1 MGVPPPAPIPLRA
14 PPCPPPPLRAPGPR
28 RAPGRSDP
36 QPSGPACL
44 SGSWPLPFRR
54 REPNGRFGVG
64 IKAYFVFLRYLLYM
78 NLLHSVL
85 VLAFILGPAAGDIGA
100 SFNASLGFLYTNA
113 SLDILLGTGFL
124 ERSPVFYGFYSSSS
138 SPNPCLNPALL
149 YLTGVLVIFSLSL
162 IVLVRRMAVAYRRSW
177 LLGQRHA
184 VNLSLRV
191 LSGWDFTV
199 QDPAAAALMHGLI
212 RNHLKLYLQE
222 QAFSL
227 REAQRTLPQWGV
239 LYTLRVSLNLFVLSL
254 LGGAFAVIY
263 SSTVWSN
270 EKLRVEAGFWRT
282 LLFQY
287 LPAVTMNLVNLLLPH
302 IFRKVSSLEDY
313 SLSTQVNA
321 TFMRSIFLKLA
332 SLGIFLFFIF
342 KTDRQQGDSCW
353 ENQFGREMYKL
364 VMLDFMASILITLL
378 VDLPTRMLKDKCP
391 SCWLAR
397 LSGKQRFQ
405 VPFNALNLVYNQTV
419 LWAGVFYC
427 PLLPLLGTVK
437 LVTLFYFKK
446 FKVLR
451 CCAPEQRMFRAASS
465 SVLFHFMLLL
475 GLFMVAG
482 TLGLDVTRSRS
493 KPSPCGP
500 FAGGSVLN
508 STGVCVASLPGPL
521 QSSLRYLASGPFV
534 VPLIMAEM
542 LILNYFFVLRR
553 ANRSAAERL
562 KHLLV
567 TSSADKRFLVLVLG
581 ELSADKKSD
590 SLNLSGR
597 TVQLLDPPVDPQQ
610 TP

>member
-1 MGVPPPAPIPLRA
+1 VWEAWGPAHIIH
-14 PPCPPPPLRAPGPR
+14 PR
-28 RAPGRSDP
+28 RLGPWAGWEALGRLQLWRGALHTVES
-36 QPSGPACL
+36 
-44 SGSWPLPFRR
+44 
-54 REPNGRFGVG
+54 RFGVG

-85 VLAFILGPAAGDIGA
+85 VLAFILGPAAGDIG
-100 SFNASLGFLYTNA
+100 
-113 SLDILLGTGFL
+113 GFL

-138 SPNPCLNPALL
+138 STYPCLNPALL

-199 QDPAAAALMHGLI
+199 QDAAAAALMHGLI

-254 LGGAFAVIY
+254 LGGAFALIY

-270 EKLRVEAGFWRT
+270 EKLSVEAGFWRT

-287 LPAVTMNLVNLLLPH
+287 LPAVTMNLLNLLLPH

-332 SLGIFLFFIF
+332 SLGIFVFFIF

-378 VDLPTRMLKDKCP
+378 VDLPTRILKDTCP

-405 VPFNALNLVYNQTV
+405 VPFNVLNLVYNQTV

-482 TLGLDVTRSRS
+482 TLGLD
-493 KPSPCGP
+493 PSPCGP

-534 VPLIMAEM
+534 VPLIMAEIP
-542 LILNYFFVLRR
+542 LVRR
-553 ANRSAAERL
+553 KRNNNIS
-562 KHLLV
+562 LLV
-567 TSSADKRFLVLVLG
+567 
-581 ELSADKKSD
+581 
-590 SLNLSGR
+590 
-597 TVQLLDPPVDPQQ
+597 Q
-610 TP
+610 